1 MVAHHCYRFFEECDG
16 VVHCTN
22 PFYEGIALRGFQE
35 WLKQLPNFALS
46 PLSPPASA
54 EEIAK
59 EKAKSHVGA
68 EVEDFLD
75 RAFDK
80 YGPNSVVYISFGTV
94 FWSSEPEKIW
104 AVLDVLMEEG
114 IPFVSLAS
122 SSLWGCNSFRDSCSA
137 ITLPSLLFPMNLR
150 PR

>member
-1 MVAHHCYRFFEECDG
+1 MRLARPESDCNRLLTFRYRLIEECDG
-16 VVHCTN
+16 VIHCTS
-22 PFYEGIALRGFQE
+22 PLYERTALEGFRE
-35 WLKQLPNFALS
+35 WLNQRPNFALS
-46 PLSPPASA
+46 PLSPPVSA

-68 EVEDFLD
+68 EVEDFLNK
-75 RAFDK
+75 ALDK

-122 SSLWGCNSFRDSCSA
+122 SSL
-137 ITLPSLLFPMNLR
+137 
-150 PR
+150 